1 MGFYIRFW
9 FKGKRYGF
17 ISKITLGNSRK
28 NTRGEN
34 LNSNCDLPHNSTI
47 CGTDHQTSAQ
57 SELSLWAIQRILEA
71 LLDLRVVKKE
81 AQICQRYTV

>member
-17 ISKITLGNSRK
+17 ISKTTLGNSRK

-34 LNSNCDLPHNSTI
+34 LNSKLIYLTI
-47 CGTDHQTSAQ
+47 QLFVAQTTRLQ
-57 SELSLWAIQRILEA
+57 PNLSYLSGQFRGF
-71 LLDLRVVKKE
+71 
-81 AQICQRYTV
+81 